1 MLFFTKL
8 RLAVVE
14 ALGHMAQLISSDKL
28 EEQAQKLIQ
37 GITGLYRKHSEH
49 YLITEVTCLLINT
62 TQTYF

>member
-1 MLFFTKL
+1 M
-8 RLAVVE
+8 VE

-49 YLITEVTCLLINT
+49 YLITEVTCLLIIEYKA
-62 TQTYF
+62 YF